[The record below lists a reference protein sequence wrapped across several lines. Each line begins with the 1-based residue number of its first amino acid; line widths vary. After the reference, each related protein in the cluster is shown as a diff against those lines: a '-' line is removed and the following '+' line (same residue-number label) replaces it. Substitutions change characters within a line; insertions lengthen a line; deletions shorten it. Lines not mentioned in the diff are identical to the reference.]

1 MSHPMFQLKD
11 FPDREAVFQ
20 TEGGTVYTAAL
31 GGRFY
36 IIVDESM
43 LSDLL
48 GEEEIGP
55 AGSLVSVREFST
67 PRERDEY
74 LEHRGWNRRRRPGS
88 VPNE

>member
-1 MSHPMFQLKD
+1 VSHPAFQLKD
-11 FPDREAVFQ
+11 FPDREPVFRA
-20 TEGGTVYTAAL
+20 EGGTVYTAAL

-55 AGSLVSVREFST
+55 AESLVSIHEFST
-67 PRERDEY
+67 AQDRNSYARASR
-74 LEHRGWNRRRRPGS
+74 LEPPGAPGLGS
-88 VPNE
+88 

>member
-1 MSHPMFQLKD
+1 MSHPAFQLKD

-48 GEEEIGP
+48 GNEEIGP
-55 AGSLVSVREFST
+55 AESLVSVQEFSAAQ
-67 PRERDEY
+67 ERNAY
-74 LEHRGWNRRRRPGS
+74 IVRRGWNRQRRPGS
-88 VPNE
+88 VPNG